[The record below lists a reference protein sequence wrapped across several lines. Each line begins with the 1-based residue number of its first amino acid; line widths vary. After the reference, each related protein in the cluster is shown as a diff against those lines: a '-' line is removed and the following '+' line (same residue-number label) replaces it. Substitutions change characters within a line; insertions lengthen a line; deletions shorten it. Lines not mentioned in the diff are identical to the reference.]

1 MKENGA
7 GWSFASAREPARFAA
22 ASEND
27 GPTGTEHAF
36 QPPATLCGI
45 PAEKVSVCR
54 HLFRHGSR
62 ACPRCRELAAA
73 APTVPCAQ
81 ELLHAKVLAAA
92 PGPLRTQLLDALA
105 GGAEITMWVTG
116 PAAQVAAYASADRIT
131 RGAGAVRTPL
141 SSRDRIGIARVTVP
155 SGEFLVV
162 LPERD
167 APGIAFMA
175 N

>member
-7 GWSFASAREPARFAA
+7 SWSFASAREPARFAA
-22 ASEND
+22 ALEKD

-45 PAEKVSVCR
+45 PAGKVSVCR
-54 HLFRHGSR
+54 YLFRHGSR

-81 ELLHAKVLAAA
+81 ELLHAKVLGAA
-92 PGPLRTQLLDALA
+92 PGPRRAQLLDALA
-105 GGAEITMWVTG
+105 GGAEITVWVTG
-116 PAAQVAAYASADRIT
+116 PAAQVARYADAGRIT
-131 RGAGAVRTPL
+131 RGAGAVRTTL
-141 SSRDRIGIARVTVP
+141 DSRDQIGVARVAVP
-155 SGEFLVV
+155 SGEFLIV

-167 APGIAFMA
+167 APGIAFIA